1 MMATLTP
8 QRQFLET
15 TLLPR
20 FASAFAQDALVLN
33 IGAGRH
39 AYREHFRCEIRTSDR
54 ATGVGCD
61 EVFAVENIPY
71 ATGTVDGLLF
81 NGVFDRVDDPMQ
93 AMREL
98 HRVLKPSGSLLF
110 GAAGIDFE
118 WHADRDRWRLTPG
131 GVRHVVRGFR
141 VIEEQAF
148 ERVYYFFVLGK

>member
-1 MMATLTP
+1 MIATLTP

-20 FASAFAQDALVLN
+20 FGATFASDALFLN

-39 AYREHFRCEIRTSDR
+39 AYREHFRCAVRTTDK
-54 ATGVGCD
+54 APGCD
-61 EVFAVENIPY
+61 ETFAVEEIPY
-71 ATGTVDGLLF
+71 PTESVDGLLF

-131 GVRHVVRGFR
+131 GVRHVVRNFR

-148 ERVYYFFVLGK
+148 ERVYYFYVLGK